1 MHRLIGRL
9 RMFRP
14 FDRRRAVREPH
25 DEVTVAVTVAVQYSQ
40 TAIRKANRL
49 IDELGALEVV
59 IIPRMPNGPQPTES

>member
-14 FDRRRAVREPH
+14 FDRRRAVREPR